1 MPRTTLLIASLLA
14 PVFAMAQDGDG
25 QPPFE
30 VVDGRDAA
38 LADYLWLARPLVVF
52 ADAPADPRFA
62 EQMALLA
69 DQVQALID
77 RDVVV
82 IADTEPGTLSG
93 LRRELRPRGFMI
105 ALLAKDGSVVLRKPF
120 PWDVREISR
129 AIDKL
134 PLRKQELTQD
144 RAVTD

>member
-1 MPRTTLLIASLLA
+1 MPRTALLIVALLA
-14 PVFAMAQDGDG
+14 PVFAMAQDGESP
-25 QPPFE
+25 PPFE
-30 VVDGRDAA
+30 VIDGRDVV

-69 DQVQALID
+69 DQVQALVD

-134 PLRKQELTQD
+134 PLRKQELSQE